1 MLLHKSQRR
10 KVCNQ
15 TASGPVIPEN
25 PTFQES
31 THQMMH
37 LFKKCIFALC
47 ETQREKRKEEDQKE
61 DHKSSAKGKKYC
73 TCRERQWGADAL
85 VQSVL
90 IFLFL
95 LDWTAHSAVS
105 EVACAV
111 RVSKQGRVGWR
122 VAGDSALFLA
132 LLPEHGVHMEGWSL
146 WLSLQSSWLFVEP
159 FPLRDKHTM
168 FALLEEYKAYCWNEI
183 LILILNSPRPAFGYL
198 QLLC

>member
-1 MLLHKSQRR
+1 
-10 KVCNQ
+10 
-15 TASGPVIPEN
+15 
-25 PTFQES
+25 
-31 THQMMH
+31 MH
-37 LFKKCIFALC
+37 LFKKCLFALC
-47 ETQREKRKEEDQKE
+47 ETQREKKEEDQKE

-73 TCRERQWGADAL
+73 TWRKRQWGADAL

-90 IFLFL
+90 IFLSL
-95 LDWTAHSAVS
+95 LDWTVHSAVS

-132 LLPEHGVHMEGWSL
+132 PLPEHRVHMEGWSL

-159 FPLRDKHTM
+159 SPLHDKYTM
-168 FALLEEYKAYCWNEI
+168 LALHEENKPYCWNEM